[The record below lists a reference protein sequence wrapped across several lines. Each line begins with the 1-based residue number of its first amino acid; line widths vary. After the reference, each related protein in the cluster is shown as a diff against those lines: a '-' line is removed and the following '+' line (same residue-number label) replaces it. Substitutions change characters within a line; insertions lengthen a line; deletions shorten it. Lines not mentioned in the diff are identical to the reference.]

1 MTEAQKARHA
11 AYMRAWK
18 KRNPGK
24 VNEINQ
30 ATRSRRRDHYNEMN
44 RRSAAKMAQVEGHP
58 LHHASHPV
66 ARWTDPSAYLLSRVK
81 VRAKQKGIVCEIDVS
96 DVQIPEF
103 CPVLGIRLA
112 WGKGQRGWRNMGS
125 PSVDRIKPQLGYVK
139 GNVRV
144 ISNRAN
150 HLKGNGTIEELKA
163 VLDYMLREGAN
174 ATLAEQQ
181 VADRAEPVAEPAPQ
195 LEMGW

>member
-1 MTEAQKARHA
+1 
-11 AYMRAWK
+11 
-18 KRNPGK
+18 
-24 VNEINQ
+24 
-30 ATRSRRRDHYNEMN
+30 
-44 RRSAAKMAQVEGHP
+44 
-58 LHHASHPV
+58 
-66 ARWTDPSAYLLSRVK
+66 

-181 VADRAEPVAEPAPQ
+181 EADRPEPVAEPAPQ